1 METSFRIAALNDYI
15 DRRNSQMKKLIG
27 ALAIAAVGAGI
38 GAGASQ
44 FFSQERFSELEQ
56 KLNRAIDNNRV
67 TQASFTHPLTTSTGA
82 HVVETPNFVQS
93 SAMAKPAVVH
103 IKTFF
108 ERGGSDP
115 FGGFFGESPL
125 DRGQASGSGVI
136 ISQDGYITTNNHVV
150 RNADK
155 IEVILEDKR
164 SYEAKVI
171 GKDPT
176 TDLALLKIEENGLD
190 HLKFG
195 NSNAV
200 VTGEWV
206 LAVGNPFNL
215 TSTVTAGIV
224 SAKGRSLN
232 LLDDEFAIES
242 FIQTDAAVNPGNS
255 GGALINTKG
264 ELIGINTAIASETG
278 SYAGYSFAVPV
289 NIVRKVMED
298 LREFGEVQRGIIGVQ
313 INNINAQFAEDRDL
327 TTLEGAYVSGTIEG
341 GAAEAAGIS
350 RGDVIVSIDEAPIMS
365 ASELQEVIGTY
376 RPGDKVQVGI
386 IRDGESKTIDVVL
399 RNREGSTKLGSR
411 LEDREPEPVASKE
424 EGLYQLERLT
434 FKEKFEYGIDGGVK
448 VVKLG
453 SGKLKDAGI
462 EEGFIITRVNK
473 EYVDSPSKVKDL
485 LAETDG
491 SIMIEGIT
499 EEGKRKFYAF
509 EY

>member
-1 METSFRIAALNDYI
+1 
-15 DRRNSQMKKLIG
+15 MKKYLG

-38 GAGASQ
+38 GVGASQ
-44 FFSQERFSELEQ
+44 FFSQGKYSELEA
-56 KLNRAIDNNRV
+56 KLDQV
-67 TQASFTHPLTTSTGA
+67 LEKGPVSQANFTAPMTTSTGA

-93 SAMAKPAVVH
+93 SALAKPAVVH
-103 IKTFF
+103 VKTFVKTN
-108 ERGGSDP
+108 GSDP
-115 FGGFFGESPL
+115 FGGFFGEVPRE
-125 DRGQASGSGVI
+125 RGQGSGSGVI

-164 SYEAKVI
+164 SYDAEII
-171 GKDPT
+171 GTDPT
-176 TDLALLKIEENGLD
+176 TDLALLKIEEAGLA

-195 NSNAV
+195 NSNDV

-255 GGALINTKG
+255 GGALINTSG

-313 INNINAQFAEDRDL
+313 INNINAQFAEENDL
-327 TTLEGAYVSGTIEG
+327 GTLTGAYVSGTIPG
-341 GAAEAAGIS
+341 GAAQSSGIT
-350 RGDVIVSIDEAPIMS
+350 RGDVIVSIDEAPIVS

-386 IRDGESKTIDVVL
+386 IREGVKETIEVVL
-399 RNREGSTKLGSR
+399 RNREGNTDLSARRSDKK
-411 LEDREPEPVASKE
+411 PEPVASSSE
-424 EGLYQLERLT
+424 NLFQLERLT
-434 FKEKFEYGIDGGVK
+434 YKEKFALEIEGGVR

-473 EYVDSPSKVKDL
+473 EHVYSPSDVKEFLSDS
-485 LAETDG
+485 DG
-491 SIMIEGIT
+491 SIMIEGIN
-499 EEGKRKFYAF
+499 EEGQRKFYAF